1 MQNLYN
7 DLKALLQQDN
17 RLVAEGQLLKNK
29 IIELALAM
37 DSGLLKLV
45 LYKSVWVAQF
55 GLIKAKSSFPVKI

>member
-17 RLVAEGQLLKNK
+17 RVVAEGQLLKNK

-37 DSGLLKLV
+37 DSGLLKL
-45 LYKSVWVAQF
+45 LLSNPT
-55 GLIKAKSSFPVKI
+55 IKKHFFTEVENLFA

>member
-37 DSGLLKLV
+37 DSGLLKL
-45 LYKSVWVAQF
+45 LLSNPT
-55 GLIKAKSSFPVKI
+55 IKKHFFTEVENLFA

>member
-29 IIELALAM
+29 IIELALAK
-37 DSGLLKLV
+37 DSGLLKL
-45 LYKSVWVAQF
+45 LLSNPT
-55 GLIKAKSSFPVKI
+55 IKKHFFTEVENLFA

>member
-37 DSGLLKLV
+37 DSGLLKL
-45 LYKSVWVAQF
+45 LLSNPT
-55 GLIKAKSSFPVKI
+55 IKKHFFTEVVNLFA